1 MVEPAD
7 ADTTWLGL
15 CVGSGE
21 VTEPS
26 SLFQDPKNA
35 DATDEGWLSCR
46 SKDPE
51 QMHAMFAHILHFV
64 RDVELRSVTA
74 KFDEGDDGTRV
85 LSDPLEE
92 CPDRADNPEYYEQI
106 ARPTSLQAI
115 THRIVHCEYAL
126 PALFEQDMLQ
136 LFSNACQWYGLGTEG
151 YGEMTTLQRLYN
163 ELTPSRGRLVDGSG
177 TRHSKGRPSDIDLVS
192 SQHAKAKA
200 KALQKFAS
208 SPYGPGNEPPRPV
221 KQPKILPMDAAAFKG
236 RNYHVGDWVHI
247 MNPVDP
253 SRPIVGQIFRL
264 YKRMDK
270 PGTFFSACWYYRP
283 EQTHH
288 VSSRHFAENEVLQT
302 GVYGE
307 HAIEDVLGDALVLFH
322 TTYQR
327 ARPAAAYWD
336 KETPVY
342 MVEFKY
348 DVATHGFF
356 PIHSWASCVP
366 ASVRGK
372 VTPMDVFLQPA
383 EPPARLASL
392 LTKGIDVPGGLLLDD
407 TDEERVS
414 EDLPDLFEGAP
425 LLGES
430 TQSLNIPSRASAGVS
445 PTIPPPAAVQTERL
459 RAYAAFHA
467 IASDLARR
475 ISPVA
480 YKKLQNALASNP
492 TASPVELGALAL
504 QLGGMSG
511 PQVVH
516 LRDAAVAAGMLP
528 SQESD
533 AKPLPTAA
541 AVYVAHRS
549 GASFKQLP
557 PETRAYRY
565 TDNAG
570 ELFRQDEHGQ
580 VLWHAAL
587 PLPGWP
593 NATPVLDGVTPLPLP
608 SLPYLERKA
617 LSRSLVP

>member
-7 ADTTWLGL
+7 AATAWLSL

-21 VTEPS
+21 VTQPS
-26 SLFQDPKNA
+26 SVFQESKNT
-35 DATDEGWLSCR
+35 TDDGWLSCR

-74 KFDEGDDGTRV
+74 KVEEGDDGTRV

-115 THRIVHCEYAL
+115 THRIVHCEYAM
-126 PALFEQDMLQ
+126 PALFEHDMLQ
-136 LFSNACQWYGLGTEG
+136 LFSNVCQWYGLGTDG

-177 TRHSKGRPSDIDLVS
+177 TRHGKGRPSDIDLVS
-192 SQHAKAKA
+192 SQHTKAKA
-200 KALQKFAS
+200 RALQKFAS
-208 SPYGPGNEPPRPV
+208 SPYGPGHEPPRPD
-221 KQPKILPMDAAAFKG
+221 KQPKILSMDAAAFKG
-236 RNYHVGDWVHI
+236 RTYHVGDWVHI

-288 VSSRHFAENEVLQT
+288 ASSRLFADNELVQT

-307 HAIEDVLGDALVLFH
+307 HAIEDLLGDVLVLFH
-322 TTYQR
+322 TAYQR
-327 ARPAAAYWD
+327 ARPSAAYWD
-336 KETPVY
+336 KDTPVY

-348 DVATHGFF
+348 DVETHEFF

-366 ASVRGK
+366 AVVREK
-372 VTPMDVFLQPA
+372 VTCVFSTDTSPMDVFAQPA
-383 EPPARLASL
+383 EPPARRASL
-392 LTKGIDVPGGLLLDD
+392 LTKGVKVPGGRLLDD
-407 TDEERVS
+407 TEEEPVS
-414 EDLPDLFEGAP
+414 EDIPDLFEGAP
-425 LLGES
+425 LLGEF
-430 TQSLNIPSRASAGVS
+430 TQTLSVPANA
-445 PTIPPPAAVQTERL
+445 PTVVRPAMPPPAAAQSERL

-480 YKKLQNALASNP
+480 YNKLQNALTANP
-492 TASPVELGALAL
+492 AASPVELGALAL
-504 QLGGMSG
+504 QLGVMSG
-511 PQVVH
+511 AQIVH

-528 SQESD
+528 SQESG
-533 AKPLPTAA
+533 AKSLPTSA
-541 AVYVAHRS
+541 AVYVAHHK
-549 GASFKQLP
+549 GATFMQLP
-557 PETRAYRY
+557 PETRAY
-565 TDNAG
+565 
-570 ELFRQDEHGQ
+570 Q
-580 VLWHAAL
+580 
-587 PLPGWP
+587 
-593 NATPVLDGVTPLPLP
+593 
-608 SLPYLERKA
+608 
-617 LSRSLVP
+617 